1 MTADRKPRGV
11 RMLDQNQSVKF
22 NKRKVEFIIL
32 EGLKQK
38 LSNTAERLHKAL
50 RGDSST
56 GWLTTSTAEMKSYS
70 AFNLSDQRY

>member
-1 MTADRKPRGV
+1 MPEMIFPLSWVLWTLVMMADRKPRGV

-38 LSNTAERLHKAL
+38 LSNAA
-50 RGDSST
+50 
-56 GWLTTSTAEMKSYS
+56 
-70 AFNLSDQRY
+70 

>member
-1 MTADRKPRGV
+1 MMADRKPRGV

-38 LSNTAERLHKAL
+38 LSNAA
-50 RGDSST
+50 
-56 GWLTTSTAEMKSYS
+56 
-70 AFNLSDQRY
+70 